1 MPKFFFS
8 SSQTLGLELNM
19 DVRPGSRSRMNKI
32 PAIVLRR
39 NIRQLTPRPLINL
52 LLPNFRGMF
61 GELRLFMPYPE
72 KKARFENI
80 CFKEKIILRG
90 KLNNLCER
98 PKNNNRCKIVS
109 RTLSRLNIS
118 HVDRSPALPRR

>member
-1 MPKFFFS
+1 MTHIS
-8 SSQTLGLELNM
+8 
-19 DVRPGSRSRMNKI
+19 
-32 PAIVLRR
+32 AIVLRR

-80 CFKEKIILRG
+80 CFKEKLFYAGNLTIYARDLRTIIGAKLCHARFRG
-90 KLNNLCER
+90 
-98 PKNNNRCKIVS
+98 
-109 RTLSRLNIS
+109 
-118 HVDRSPALPRR
+118 